1 MGLTECYCFD
11 GKEEEKL
18 TSFNDEI
25 MAERS
30 VLPVEEFTFTYKGL
44 EASLTVNKCLQIAV
58 GIKSSE
64 SRVLS

>member
-1 MGLTECYCFD
+1 MREMGLTECYCFD

-44 EASLTVNKCLQIAV
+44 ELDWLCDQAAGL
-58 GIKSSE
+58 
-64 SRVLS
+64 

>member
-1 MGLTECYCFD
+1 MREMGLTECYCFD

-18 TSFNDEI
+18 TSFNAEI

-44 EASLTVNKCLQIAV
+44 ELDGFEIPPV
-58 GIKSSE
+58 GIDTTETEKT
-64 SRVLS
+64 